1 MKRQKKSSSM
11 SHFQMCPHNRI
22 IQTAVQFTPYE
33 PTQSFISP
41 IISKAEELYLS
52 FMNNYII
59 GYE

>member
-1 MKRQKKSSSM
+1 MKRQKKEAACLIFSCV
-11 SHFQMCPHNRI
+11 HI
-22 IQTAVQFTPYE
+22 IGLYRVLSNFTPYE

-52 FMNNYII
+52 FMNIYFI